1 MIYEFARSTG
11 SRMEEKELATHLVQ
25 IADQYGLRVYSRIQ
39 YHLYATSLRDIVI
52 IFCLILFT

>member
-39 YHLYATSLRDIVI
+39 DHLYATSLRDIVI